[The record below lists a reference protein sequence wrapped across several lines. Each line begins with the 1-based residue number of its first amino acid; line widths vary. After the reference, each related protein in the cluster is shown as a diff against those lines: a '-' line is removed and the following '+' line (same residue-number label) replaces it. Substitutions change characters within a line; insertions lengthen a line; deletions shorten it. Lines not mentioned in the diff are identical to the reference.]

1 MTLLHAYLS
10 KSKVKKTLAL
20 KPGQEGFSLIELVV
34 VVAVLAV
41 LSAIA
46 IPQFTNIS
54 NKARTAAA
62 MNTVA
67 TVAKECAAKI
77 ADQGIGNDSQYRPPI
92 TIDGYKEIIPGT
104 AATANAAA
112 IPDTEAG
119 WYQDS
124 VIVDTTGGTSVNLGN
139 RAATPALINCPNN
152 GTIGLLS
159 ENQQEY
165 PSFYYEI
172 TTGRK
177 YCEYDVS
184 AGDPYPAAERGCTCT
199 GTPLNCSW

>member
-1 MTLLHAYLS
+1 MTLLHAYLL
-10 KSKVKKTLAL
+10 KNKVKKTLSL

-62 MNTVA
+62 QNTVA

-77 ADQGIGNDSQYRPPI
+77 ADQGVGARSQYRPPL
-92 TIDGYKEIIPGT
+92 TIDGYKEIVL
-104 AATANAAA
+104 AANSVTGAVIN
-112 IPDTEAG
+112 AG
-119 WYQDS
+119 WYGLGS
-124 VIVDTTGGTSVNLGN
+124 LAVNASSGAITLTPGARSTSN
-139 RAATPALINCPNN
+139 ALINCPNS
-152 GTIGLLS
+152 GLIGLLS
-159 ENQQEY
+159 ENPQEY

-172 TTGRK
+172 GTGRK
-177 YCEYDVS
+177 YCTFATPAS
-184 AGDPYPAAERGCTCT
+184 GSGIAAYPAAERGCSSQ
-199 GTPLNCSW
+199 GQW

>member
-10 KSKVKKTLAL
+10 KNKVKKTLAL

-77 ADQGIGNDSQYRPPI
+77 ADAGVGADSQYRPPT
-92 TIDGYKEIIPGT
+92 TIDGYKNIIL
-104 AATANAAA
+104 AADSVTGAKE
-112 IPDTEAG
+112 DGG
-119 WYQDS
+119 WYGLGDFTYAS
-124 VIVDTTGGTSVNLGN
+124 NGAETFVIGARSTSN
-139 RAATPALINCPNN
+139 ALINCPNS
-152 GTIGLLS
+152 GVIGLTS
-159 ENQQEY
+159 ENPREY
-165 PSFYYEI
+165 PNFYYEI
-172 TTGRK
+172 DTGRK
-177 YCEYDVS
+177 YCTFDAPTS
-184 AGDPYPAAERGCTCT
+184 GTYPASKRGCSAAAA
-199 GTPLNCSW
+199 GTW